1 MNEENKNLEETTAP
15 EIQAPE
21 IDYDRIINGVVSKM
35 QKEEKPQDNPVETNN
50 NDDYIKKS
58 VEFELKYNTLNEEN
72 SKLKSQLAESNQ
84 KLEEANN
91 RLKDYETFGKTADDI
106 KENSRIVNDY
116 KKQQGGLIKI

>member
-15 EIQAPE
+15 ETQAPE

-35 QKEEKPQDNPVETNN
+35 QREEKPQDNPVETNN